1 MKGMNKRTM
10 RQRFLA
16 FAALIVVLAVPETWA
31 PAAEPRPLDA
41 SPVFSFGLMTDIQY
55 ADKPNRQRMYY
66 RSTLGRL
73 RECVTELNRH
83 PLHFVI
89 QLGDLMDGYVQPD
102 KSHRPSDVRKSQRDL
117 DRVLPELGRLDAKLY
132 HVVGNHCL
140 RAGRET
146 LHKKLGLERSYY
158 DFAPQDVEGWR
169 MVVLDSMGIEYGELG
184 KEQTEWLETTLARA
198 AKRYERVIVF
208 NHFPLLKETTT
219 RYDTIFVK
227 NQPAIRSILSRSGC
241 VVAYFAGHD
250 HAAAYAKD
258 LGIHHVTFPAMAEA
272 YKSNAYAIVD
282 VFADRI
288 EIRGFGKTPSR
299 TLRSTVSD
307 SCATT
312 AGNLR

>member
-1 MKGMNKRTM
+1 M

-16 FAALIVVLAVPETWA
+16 CAAFIAFLVVLGLRASAV
-31 PAAEPRPLDA
+31 EPRPLDA
-41 SPVFSFGLMTDIQY
+41 RPVFSFGLMTDVQY

-83 PLHFVI
+83 PLHFTI

-102 KSHRPSDVRKSQRDL
+102 KTQRPSDVRKSQRDL
-117 DRVLPELGRLDAKLY
+117 DRVLSELGRLDTKLY

-146 LHKKLGLERSYY
+146 LHKKLGIDRGYY
-158 DFAPQDVEGWR
+158 DFVPRGVEGWR

-184 KEQTEWLETTLARA
+184 KEQTEWLEATLARA
-198 AKRYERVIVF
+198 GERNERVIIF

-219 RYDTIFVK
+219 RYDTIFVD
-227 NQPAIRSILSRSGC
+227 NQPAIRSILDRSGC
-241 VVAYFAGHD
+241 VAAYFAGHD

-272 YKSNAYAIVD
+272 NKSNAYAIVD

-288 EIRGFGKTPSR
+288 DIRGFGKTPSR
-299 TLRSTVSD
+299 TLRLTVPD